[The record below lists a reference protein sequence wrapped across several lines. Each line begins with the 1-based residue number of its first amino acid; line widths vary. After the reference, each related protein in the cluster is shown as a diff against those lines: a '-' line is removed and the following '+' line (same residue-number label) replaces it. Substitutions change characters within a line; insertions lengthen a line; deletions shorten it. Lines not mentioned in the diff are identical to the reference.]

1 MKKIFTSILAL
12 TLAFSLF
19 GCGPKESPP
28 ETDTSVD
35 NTTEAKTQASSEIA
49 CEDPESSDTA
59 TDTAAEAETEER
71 VILELEDITSEEENI
86 FTCTSDGV
94 KHDFI
99 LCLPDVTE
107 NAPLVVM
114 LHGYAGSAEGF
125 KRDTAF
131 DETATPA
138 GYAVCY
144 VTGAP
149 NPNDSTSATGWN
161 SYVDDTANDDVGF
174 LIALAEYLKTEYN
187 FDENRIYAVGFSNGA
202 FMIHSLAMEA
212 GDTYSGFVSVAGFMQ
227 QSVWETP
234 NASNDISFFQITGE
248 KDDVVPKNSDGS
260 AKHSNAPAIEDVME
274 YWVSSNGLSLS
285 ETAEIGVDSESI
297 LNKYTSEDKKNQVWD
312 LFVKNGRHSW
322 PSTSLNEID
331 TNSLILE
338 FFESIEPA
346 EKPE

>member
-1 MKKIFTSILAL
+1 MKKIFTSIMIL

-19 GCGPKESPP
+19 GCGREASPP
-28 ETDTSVD
+28 EPEPNTDSMTESV
-35 NTTEAKTQASSEIA
+35 TEASTEAADENTEA
-49 CEDPESSDTA
+49 ADTA
-59 TDTAAEAETEER
+59 TDTAAEATEER
-71 VILELEDITSEEENI
+71 VILDLEDITPGEDNSY
-86 FTCTSDGV
+86 TCTYDGV

-99 LCLPDVTE
+99 LCLPDTTE

-131 DETATPA
+131 DETANPA

-144 VTGAP
+144 VTGAS

-174 LIALAEYLKTEYN
+174 LIALAEYLKTEYS

-212 GDTYSGFVSVAGFMQ
+212 GETYSGYVSVAGFMQ
-227 QSVWETP
+227 QSVWDNQNTY
-234 NASNDISFFQITGE
+234 NDISFFQITGE

-285 ETAEIGVDSESI
+285 GTDEIGVDSESI
-297 LNKYTSEDKKNQVWD
+297 LNKYTSDDKKNQVWD
-312 LFVKNGRHSW
+312 LFIKNGRHSW
-322 PSTSLNEID
+322 PTSSSNEID
-331 TNSLILE
+331 ANALILE
-338 FFESIEPA
+338 FFESI
-346 EKPE
+346 K